1 MQLTFYRSSF
11 RSNITNQ
18 LQYSWALA
26 RYILGVSAFRD
37 FIHRFYLWI
46 EYEPKNKGTCKL
58 ELSTMCCTII
68 LRIDGDA
75 KILLHRCAQMIHV
88 TTVHLSLRLF
98 YLYIR
103 ILYIRYTVYYF
114 PLIWGYVFFFD
125 IFFGGGGVEG
135 VPNEHQ
141 FRQIPGVRRS
151 RYLIPLLHLLQDYVC
166 YICFFDNRL

>member
-18 LQYSWALA
+18 LKYSWALA

-46 EYEPKNKGTCKL
+46 EYEPKNKDTCKL

-114 PLIWGYVFFFD
+114 PLIWGYVFFWY
-125 IFFGGGGVEG
+125 FFGGVGGGSRGCQTNTNSVKS
-135 VPNEHQ
+135 
-141 FRQIPGVRRS
+141 PG
-151 RYLIPLLHLLQDYVC
+151 LGDPDT
-166 YICFFDNRL
+166 

>member
-18 LQYSWALA
+18 LKYSWALA

-58 ELSTMCCTII
+58 DLSTMCCTII

-88 TTVHLSLRLF
+88 TTAHLSLRLF
-98 YLYIR
+98 YLQDQN
-103 ILYIRYTVYYF
+103 LVYKIHCLLF
-114 PLIWGYVFFFD
+114 SFNLRVRFLL
-125 IFFGGGGVEG
+125 IFFGGGGRGGAKRTPIPSNPRGQEI
-135 VPNEHQ
+135 
-141 FRQIPGVRRS
+141 QIPNS
-151 RYLIPLLHLLQDYVC
+151 P
-166 YICFFDNRL
+166 FTSATRLCMLYMFL

>member
-1 MQLTFYRSSF
+1 MAICSWLSIAVHFDQTSQ
-11 RSNITNQ
+11 T
-18 LQYSWALA
+18 WALA

-88 TTVHLSLRLF
+88 TTAHLSLRLF

-114 PLIWGYVFFFD
+114 PLIWEYFFFFD
-125 IFFGGGGVEG
+125 IFFWGGGSRGCQTNTNSVKS
-135 VPNEHQ
+135 
-141 FRQIPGVRRS
+141 PGLGDPDTS
-151 RYLIPLLHLLQDYVC
+151 FPF
-166 YICFFDNRL
+166 YICYKTMYVI

>member
-1 MQLTFYRSSF
+1 MAICSWLSIAVHFDQTSQ
-11 RSNITNQ
+11 T
-18 LQYSWALA
+18 WALA

-88 TTVHLSLRLF
+88 TTAHLSLRLF

-114 PLIWGYVFFFD
+114 PLIWGYVFFWYFL
-125 IFFGGGGVEG
+125 GGGGSRGCQTNTNSVKEI
-135 VPNEHQ
+135 
-141 FRQIPGVRRS
+141 QIPNS
-151 RYLIPLLHLLQDYVC
+151 P
-166 YICFFDNRL
+166 FTSATRLCMLYMFLW